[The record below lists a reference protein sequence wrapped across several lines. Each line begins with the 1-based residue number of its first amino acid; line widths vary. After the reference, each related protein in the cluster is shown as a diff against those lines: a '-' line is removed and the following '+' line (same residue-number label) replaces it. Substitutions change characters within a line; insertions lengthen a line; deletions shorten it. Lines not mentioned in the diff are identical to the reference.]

1 MLPAV
6 LLEQEHI
13 KGSARMRFILIASV
27 ALLATTAVAS
37 AEAFTFTGKGTLTSQ
52 VGAPGPGGR
61 PIGTSMAA
69 VENETTWASGKK
81 TTNKG
86 TCGTWS
92 APPGSGMTNTGACT
106 LSGPDGIFSVAYG
119 CASLNDKNTVANCWG
134 SLTGTSGSLQG
145 KTGTASWRV
154 TQSADGK
161 STTSVGSGQWY

>member
-1 MLPAV
+1 MKL
-6 LLEQEHI
+6 
-13 KGSARMRFILIASV
+13 ILIAGA

-37 AEAFTFTGKGTLTSQ
+37 AEAFTFKGTGTLTSQ
-52 VGAPGPGGR
+52 VGAPGPGGG
-61 PIGTSMAA
+61 PIGTSMAT

-92 APPGSGMTNTGACT
+92 APPGGGITNNGACM
-106 LSGPDGIFSVAYG
+106 LSGPDGAFSVSFA

-134 SLTGTSGSLQG
+134 GLTGTSGTLKDKS
-145 KTGTASWRV
+145 GTASWRV

-161 STTSVGSGQWY
+161 STTTVGSGNWY